1 MDMEQDAVWRSF
13 LGTGDAPVPREE
25 ALRAARAKAASADE
39 EARSKSEQ
47 VELMTAMLQAAEE
60 ELRVRS
66 SQLELTNEMLR
77 ATEAELGRKEEQLQ
91 LTAQMLRKAEDE
103 IKRQA
108 TEASGLRKELAE
120 AREGLVEAARR
131 AAPAAL
137 PAPKA
142 AVGDAAERTPPPVE
156 VRVANPAVRASDET
170 GRLVALLTAS
180 AAGAAGGAAPSVP
193 ADLVG
198 QFDSTGAPS
207 VARVALV
214 GADAP
219 EQQRPKQQARPEAAA
234 SPPSPLLLH
243 PPPTT
248 HPTCPC
254 HNCAYFVQRWALW
267 LYTGF
272 LVACVGPRPALAPRR
287 RPPYPRRPVR
297 AVTGRH
303 RRTPSPSS
311 PLARIPSLRSSPPHS
326 AGFRVCMLF
335 EMSAQVV
342 PRIDIRGISPGESH
356 SLLDPQ
362 DLPWIS
368 PAELA
373 GAHCR

>member
-1 MDMEQDAVWRSF
+1 MPTSRSH
-13 LGTGDAPVPREE
+13 V
-25 ALRAARAKAASADE
+25 RAINTRC
-39 EARSKSEQ
+39 
-47 VELMTAMLQAAEE
+47 
-60 ELRVRS
+60 
-66 SQLELTNEMLR
+66 
-77 ATEAELGRKEEQLQ
+77 
-91 LTAQMLRKAEDE
+91 
-103 IKRQA
+103 
-108 TEASGLRKELAE
+108 
-120 AREGLVEAARR
+120 
-131 AAPAAL
+131 AAPYSAGSTQHPPHACTRLLIPAGNTLGWLAVLDVAGLLLLLLQMTPPGLPMSWQAFMDRWDASL
-137 PAPKA
+137 PASFWFVPLVLA
-142 AVGDAAERTPPPVE
+142 TLFPVVG
-156 VRVANPAVRASDET
+156 
-170 GRLVALLTAS
+170 LL
-180 AAGAAGGAAPSVP
+180 G
-193 ADLVG
+193 
-198 QFDSTGAPS
+198 
-207 VARVALV
+207 
-214 GADAP
+214 
-219 EQQRPKQQARPEAAA
+219 
-234 SPPSPLLLH
+234 
-243 PPPTT
+243 
-248 HPTCPC
+248 
-254 HNCAYFVQRWALW
+254 AYFVQRWALW